1 MAPGAASLG
10 LQGARVVQGL
20 QDIVPHPLP
29 HCHGII
35 IGTDEDLGKMRRE
48 HEAITTGGWSA
59 TLDRSFRYHRRIP
72 AGHLSDHKAD
82 PDIVVDDPAC
92 RPLLTGRRIVPAGEV

>member
-1 MAPGAASLG
+1 MAPGATSLG
-10 LQGARVVQGL
+10 LQGARVVQSL
-20 QDIVPHPLP
+20 QYIVPHPLP
-29 HCHGII
+29 YCHRII
-35 IGTDEDLGKMRRE
+35 VGTDEYLGKMWRE

-72 AGHLSDHKAD
+72 AAHLSDHKAD

-92 RPLLTGRRIVPAGEV
+92 RPLLTRRLIVPAGG